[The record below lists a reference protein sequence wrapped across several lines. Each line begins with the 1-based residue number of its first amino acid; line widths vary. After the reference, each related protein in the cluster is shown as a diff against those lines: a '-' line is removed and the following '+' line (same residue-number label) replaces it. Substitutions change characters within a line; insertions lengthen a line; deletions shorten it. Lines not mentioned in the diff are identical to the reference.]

1 MPIFLKEFFW
11 TQSKLYKKYSWIRAF
26 VIGIIVVLTITVYS
40 GEFMWLILGG
50 FIFLDLIVN
59 YVLLKN
65 YK

>member
-1 MPIFLKEFFW
+1 MTVFLKEFFW

-50 FIFLDLIVN
+50 FIFLDLIAN
-59 YVLLKN
+59 YVLLKY

>member
-1 MPIFLKEFFW
+1 MKIFLKEFFW
-11 TQSKLYKKYSWIRAF
+11 TQSKLFKKYSWIRAF

-50 FIFLDLIVN
+50 FIFLDLIAN
-59 YVLLKN
+59 YVLLKY

>member
-50 FIFLDLIVN
+50 FIFLDLIIN

-65 YK
+65 YL

>member
-1 MPIFLKEFFW
+1 MKIFLKEFFW
-11 TQSKLYKKYSWIRAF
+11 TQSKLFKKYSWIRAF
-26 VIGIIVVLTITVYS
+26 VMGIIVVLTITVYS

-59 YVLLKN
+59 YVILKN

>member
-59 YVLLKN
+59 YVLLKY

>member
-1 MPIFLKEFFW
+1 MTVFLKEFFW

-26 VIGIIVVLTITVYS
+26 VIGIIIVLTITIYS
-40 GEFMWLILGG
+40 AEFMWLILGG

>member
-26 VIGIIVVLTITVYS
+26 VIGIIVVLTITIYS

>member
-1 MPIFLKEFFW
+1 MKIFLKEFFW

>member
-1 MPIFLKEFFW
+1 MVFLKEFFW

-50 FIFLDLIVN
+50 FIFLDLIAN
-59 YVLLKN
+59 YVLLKY

>member
-1 MPIFLKEFFW
+1 MKIFLKEFFW

-50 FIFLDLIVN
+50 FIFLDLIAN
-59 YVLLKN
+59 YVLLKY

>member
-1 MPIFLKEFFW
+1 MKIFLKEFFW

-59 YVLLKN
+59 YVLLKY

>member
-50 FIFLDLIVN
+50 FIFLDLIAN
-59 YVLLKN
+59 YVLLKY

>member
-1 MPIFLKEFFW
+1 MTIFLKEFFW
-11 TQSKLYKKYSWIRAF
+11 TQSKLYKKYSWIHAF
-26 VIGIIVVLTITVYS
+26 VIGIIVVLTITVYG

-65 YK
+65 YL

>member
-26 VIGIIVVLTITVYS
+26 IIGIIVVLTITVYS